1 MVYVERNE
9 LEADD
14 LLLSVMPMIQNYQS
28 GLLPDYEQEGNY
40 RAGRISGCESVE
52 YFYRYLYERGM
63 LPAVPV

>member
-1 MVYVERNE
+1 
-9 LEADD
+9 
-14 LLLSVMPMIQNYQS
+14 MPMIQNYQS